1 MLTTCLLTAIGAL
14 STAIGVM
21 WRQHVRELRENAKL
35 RLQLDALHASSAAAM
50 AALHAA
56 HLADVKELT
65 TAALHVA
72 EAATFAP
79 PLASSR
85 PPRLASGD

>member
-21 WRQHVRELRENAKL
+21 WRQNVLLR
-35 RLQLDALHASSAAAM
+35 RQLDDLHAT
-50 AALHAA
+50 

-65 TAALHVA
+65 KQALSVA

-79 PLASSR
+79 PLKPCAQL
-85 PPRLASGD
+85 PRGSEG